1 MNSEIGLVTCFCM
14 CNSVRIGQNIQNEVL
29 QKRSIFADVVAFQFL
44 NLNGKLNGSRKEDIH
59 RSIWNENDSSRRRVK
74 RCLGL
79 NTHLQRLVQLSVV
92 FFLLL
97 LLFFLFFLY
106 YCFFVCFYIN
116 IFFRMT
122 RTVLTCNG
130 Y

>member
-1 MNSEIGLVTCFCM
+1 M
-14 CNSVRIGQNIQNEVL
+14 
-29 QKRSIFADVVAFQFL
+29 
-44 NLNGKLNGSRKEDIH
+44 H

-79 NTHLQRLVQLSVV
+79 NTHLQRLVSLSVV
-92 FFLLL
+92 FCFCLFVCFFFVLLL
-97 LLFFLFFLY
+97 LRLFLY
-106 YCFFVCFYIN
+106 
-116 IFFRMT
+116 MT